1 MLRDR
6 GTIKWTSMMLPE
18 HLTQLKQDLIDV
30 SKIEKPSLD
39 DQQIEEMDLLVSEAL
54 EFNKELKFKL
64 FNNGFVE
71 NVTGR
76 VHYINFEQHRLHVK
90 DQNDNTMS
98 LDQGVSIRL
107 LTSGFRKLGF
117 SDNVSARVLIIL

>member
-1 MLRDR
+1 M
-6 GTIKWTSMMLPE
+6 
-18 HLTQLKQDLIDV
+18 
-30 SKIEKPSLD
+30 
-39 DQQIEEMDLLVSEAL
+39 
-54 EFNKELKFKL
+54 KFKL

>member
-18 HLTQLKQDLIDV
+18 HLTQLKQDLLDA

-39 DQQIEEMDLLVSEAL
+39 AQQIEEMDIIVSEAL
-54 EFNKELKFKL
+54 EFNKELVLKL

-76 VHYINFEQHRLHVK
+76 VHYINFEQQKLHVK
-90 DQNDNTMS
+90 DQNDNTVYIYMNNII
-98 LDQGVSIRL
+98 GV
-107 LTSGFRKLGF
+107 TYN
-117 SDNVSARVLIIL
+117 D

>member
-6 GTIKWTSMMLPE
+6 GTIKYTSIMLPE

-54 EFNKELKFKL
+54 EFNKELLFKL

-71 NVTGR
+71 NVTGK
-76 VHYINFEQHRLHVK
+76 VHYINFEQQKLHVK
-90 DQNDNTMS
+90 DQNDNTVYINMNNII
-98 LDQGVSIRL
+98 GV
-107 LTSGFRKLGF
+107 TYN
-117 SDNVSARVLIIL
+117 D

>member
-18 HLTQLKQDLIDV
+18 HLTQLKQDLLDV
-30 SKIEKPSLD
+30 SKFEKPSLD
-39 DQQIEEMDLLVSEAL
+39 AQQIEEMDIIVSEAL
-54 EFNKELKFKL
+54 EFNKELVLKL

-76 VHYINFEQHRLHVK
+76 VHYINFEQQKLHVK
-90 DQNDNTMS
+90 DQNDNTVYINMNNI
-98 LDQGVSIRL
+98 IRV
-107 LTSGFRKLGF
+107 TYN
-117 SDNVSARVLIIL
+117 D

>member
-18 HLTQLKQDLIDV
+18 HLTQLKQFLIDV

-90 DQNDNTMS
+90 DQNDNTIYFN
-98 LDQGVSIRL
+98 LNNIIGV
-107 LTSGFRKLGF
+107 TYN
-117 SDNVSARVLIIL
+117 D

>member
-18 HLTQLKQDLIDV
+18 HLTQLKQDLIDA

-39 DQQIEEMDLLVSEAL
+39 DQQIEEMDILVSEAL
-54 EFNKELKFKL
+54 KFNKELKFKL

-76 VHYINFEQHRLHVK
+76 VHYINFEQQKLHVK
-90 DQNDNTMS
+90 DQNDNTIYINMNNII
-98 LDQGVSIRL
+98 GV
-107 LTSGFRKLGF
+107 TYN
-117 SDNVSARVLIIL
+117 D

>member
-18 HLTQLKQDLIDV
+18 HLTQLNQDLLDV

-39 DQQIEEMDLLVSEAL
+39 AQQIEEMDIIVSEAL
-54 EFNKELKFKL
+54 EFNKELVLKL

-76 VHYINFEQHRLHVK
+76 VHYINFEQQKLHVK
-90 DQNDNTMS
+90 DQNDNTVYINMN
-98 LDQGVSIRL
+98 DIIGV
-107 LTSGFRKLGF
+107 TYN
-117 SDNVSARVLIIL
+117 D

>member
-71 NVTGR
+71 NITGR
-76 VHYINFEQHRLHVK
+76 VHYINFEQQKLHVK
-90 DQNDNTMS
+90 DQNDNTVYINMNNII
-98 LDQGVSIRL
+98 GV
-107 LTSGFRKLGF
+107 TYN
-117 SDNVSARVLIIL
+117 D

>member
-30 SKIEKPSLD
+30 SKIEKPSLV

-71 NVTGR
+71 NVNGR
-76 VHYINFEQHRLHVK
+76 VHYINFEQRRLHVK
-90 DQNDNTMS
+90 DQNDNTIYINMNNII
-98 LDQGVSIRL
+98 GV
-107 LTSGFRKLGF
+107 TYN
-117 SDNVSARVLIIL
+117 D

>member
-30 SKIEKPSLD
+30 SKIEKPALD
-39 DQQIEEMDLLVSEAL
+39 DQQIEEMDILVSEAL

-76 VHYINFEQHRLHVK
+76 VHYINFEQQKLHVK
-90 DQNDNTMS
+90 DQNDNTVYINMNNII
-98 LDQGVSIRL
+98 GV
-107 LTSGFRKLGF
+107 TYN
-117 SDNVSARVLIIL
+117 D

>member
-39 DQQIEEMDLLVSEAL
+39 DQQIEEMDILVSEAL

-71 NVTGR
+71 NVIGR
-76 VHYINFEQHRLHVK
+76 VHYINFDQQKLHVK
-90 DQNDNTMS
+90 DQNDNTVYINMNNII
-98 LDQGVSIRL
+98 GV
-107 LTSGFRKLGF
+107 TYN
-117 SDNVSARVLIIL
+117 D

>member
-6 GTIKWTSMMLPE
+6 GTIKWTSLMLPE

-54 EFNKELKFKL
+54 EFNKELRFKL

-90 DQNDNTMS
+90 DQNDNTVYITMNAII
-98 LDQGVSIRL
+98 GVAYN
-107 LTSGFRKLGF
+107 
-117 SDNVSARVLIIL
+117 D

>member
-6 GTIKWTSMMLPE
+6 GTIKWTSLMLPE

-30 SKIEKPSLD
+30 SKIEKPFLD

-90 DQNDNTMS
+90 DQNDNTVYINMNNII
-98 LDQGVSIRL
+98 GV
-107 LTSGFRKLGF
+107 TYN
-117 SDNVSARVLIIL
+117 D

>member
-18 HLTQLKQDLIDV
+18 HLTQLKQDLIDI

-71 NVTGR
+71 NVNGR

-90 DQNDNTMS
+90 DQNDNTIYINMNNII
-98 LDQGVSIRL
+98 GV
-107 LTSGFRKLGF
+107 TYN
-117 SDNVSARVLIIL
+117 D

>member
-1 MLRDR
+1 
-6 GTIKWTSMMLPE
+6 MLPE

-54 EFNKELKFKL
+54 EFNKELLFKL

-76 VHYINFEQHRLHVK
+76 VHYINFEQQKLHVK
-90 DQNDNTMS
+90 DQHNNTVYINMNNIIGVTYND
-98 LDQGVSIRL
+98 
-107 LTSGFRKLGF
+107 
-117 SDNVSARVLIIL
+117 

>member
-6 GTIKWTSMMLPE
+6 GTIKYTSIMLPE
-18 HLTQLKQDLIDV
+18 HLTQLKQDLIDA

-54 EFNKELKFKL
+54 GFNKELLFKL

-71 NVTGR
+71 NVTGK
-76 VHYINFEQHRLHVK
+76 VHYINFEQQKLHVK
-90 DQNDNTMS
+90 DQNDNTVYINMNNII
-98 LDQGVSIRL
+98 GV
-107 LTSGFRKLGF
+107 TYN
-117 SDNVSARVLIIL
+117 D

>member
-6 GTIKWTSMMLPE
+6 GTIKWTSMMLSE
-18 HLTQLKQDLIDV
+18 HLTQLKQDLMDV

-39 DQQIEEMDLLVSEAL
+39 DQQIEEMDILVSEAL

-76 VHYINFEQHRLHVK
+76 VHYINFEQQKLHVK
-90 DQNDNTMS
+90 DQNDNTVYINMNNII
-98 LDQGVSIRL
+98 GV
-107 LTSGFRKLGF
+107 TYN
-117 SDNVSARVLIIL
+117 D